1 MEMGSAILQMQEAPL
16 APAESPSSANQ
27 ISPASPIPER
37 LSQESPLS
45 KELDSLELRD
55 VEPRYFGGAF
65 LLVSGPEGSMSIPD
79 IALSFNNLG
88 LSVLKGD
95 GLPVALIS
103 WNDMVNLTTG
113 APIKTQEGWP
123 AVELTVQTLQKE
135 HHFAVPTDDE
145 AEFRIT
151 IANLST
157 NCGPNLAKA
166 KKAKGKV
173 SLRAV
178 LWGTVGF
185 LAAVIVGLVA
195 AQLSGAL
202 HL

>member
-1 MEMGSAILQMQEAPL
+1 MEMGSAIVQMQEAPL
-16 APAESPSSANQ
+16 APAEPQSLREQMPTE
-27 ISPASPIPER
+27 PPTPER
-37 LSQESPLS
+37 LSQESPS
-45 KELDSLELRD
+45 PKELGSLELRD
-55 VEPRYFGGAF
+55 VEPRYFGGSF

-95 GLPVALIS
+95 GLPVALLS
-103 WNDMVNLTTG
+103 WNDMVRLTTG

-145 AEFRIT
+145 AEFRLA

-157 NCGPNLAKA
+157 NCGPSYGKA
-166 KKAKGKV
+166 GKPKGKL

-185 LAAVIVGLVA
+185 LAAVIIGLIA